1 MSTVRQL
8 LSQARRRQQWFI
20 LALTGG
26 VVIAAAGIVLFPRF
40 EFSRLEVT
48 IAPAAALAAAEF
60 SVISGYGLVHGS
72 RAWILSRR
80 DEVPALRVLAPGYT
94 PETIPLRQTTRAR
107 GRLDVILDEL
117 PATVQA
123 ATEPS
128 LAETH
133 WSLDG
138 RIIARGPR
146 FTSELPAGAYTI
158 GAAHPYFITASRSL
172 TVARG
177 EAYSLLLPLTP
188 AAARLELSSTPSAAE
203 VTHNGAAVGKTPLS
217 LDTLGGIHELS
228 IAYSG
233 YELRADTLELTRDT
247 PAVKRHYRLDRAQ
260 AQATFTLAPA
270 GGVLYLGGRAVA
282 QTAALGLA
290 AGVTHQAR
298 YTLPGHAPEE
308 LDFTLR
314 PGEHR
319 HVELTLIPILGTVE
333 VHTEPR
339 ADVEVNG
346 RAAGRAPLGLQLPS
360 APQTIR
366 LSLPGYQPVTRTVT
380 PSSKTPQYIRVALKP
395 LAQERRAPTPA
406 QYTNS
411 AGIALKL
418 FKTPA
423 AARLGT
429 PRGQPGR
436 RANEFIRKVHFT
448 RPFYAGIYEV
458 TVSQYRQFTHPE
470 AAPVADY
477 RPVTGVS
484 WEDAARYCNWLS
496 DREGLAP
503 VYNFEN
509 DSHVGSNAGADGY
522 RLLTEAEWEWLA
534 RKAMRGQETL
544 FPWGDDKEVP
554 PGSGNFADQ
563 SARGQVP
570 VYISRYN
577 DGFAQLAEVG
587 KFRAN
592 AAGIHDLAGNAREW
606 THSVYEVRPL
616 PPGKVETDP
625 LDIGPGSR
633 HTVKGSSWRSGTLEE
648 LRAAWRKPSDTP
660 GDDLGFRVAR
670 YLVGE
675 H

>member
-1 MSTVRQL
+1 MSAVRHL
-8 LSQARRRQQWFI
+8 LSRARRRQRWFVI
-20 LALTGG
+20 VLVGG
-26 VVIAAAGIVLFPRF
+26 VVVAAVGIVLLPRF

-48 IAPAAALAAAEF
+48 IAPAAARADAEL
-60 SVISGYGLVHGS
+60 SIVTGYGLVHGS
-72 RAWILSRR
+72 RAWILSRT
-80 DEVPALRVLAPGYT
+80 DETPALRVSTPGYT
-94 PETIPLRQTTRAR
+94 SETIALGQTTRAR
-107 GRLDVILDEL
+107 GRFDVILDEL

-123 ATEPS
+123 ETEPG

-146 FTSELPAGAYTI
+146 FTGELPAGVYTI
-158 GAAHPYFITASRSL
+158 AATHPYFTPASRSL
-172 TVARG
+172 TVAHG

-188 AAARLELSSTPSAAE
+188 VAARLELGSTPSAAE
-203 VTHNGAAVGKTPLS
+203 VIHNGVAVGRTPLI
-217 LDTLGGIHELS
+217 LDTTGGIHELS

-233 YELRADTLELTRDT
+233 YELRTDTLDLTRDT
-247 PAVKRHYRLDRAQ
+247 PLAKRHYQLVRAQ
-260 AQATFTLAPA
+260 AQSTFTLIPT
-270 GGVLYLGGRAVA
+270 GGVLYISGQAVA
-282 QTAALGLA
+282 QTVGLGLA
-290 AGVTHQAR
+290 AGVAHQAR
-298 YTLPGHAPEE
+298 YTLSGHAPGE

-319 HVELTLIPILGTVE
+319 YIELTLAPILGTVE
-333 VHTEPR
+333 VYTEPA
-339 ADVEVNG
+339 ADIEVNG
-346 RAAGRAPLGLQLPS
+346 RQAGRAPLHLQLPT
-360 APQTIR
+360 APQAIR
-366 LSLPGYQPVTRTVT
+366 LSVRGYQPVTRTVT
-380 PSSKTPQYIRVALKP
+380 PSSNVPQRIQVALKP
-395 LAQERRAPTPA
+395 LSQGRSAPAPA
-406 QYTNS
+406 HYTNS

-418 FKTPA
+418 FRTPA
-423 AARLGT
+423 TARLGT

-436 RANEFIRKVHFT
+436 RANEFVREVHFT
-448 RPFYAGIYEV
+448 RPFYAGIHEV
-458 TVSQYRQFTHPE
+458 TVSQYRQFTHPGT
-470 AAPVADY
+470 APVADY

-496 DREGLAP
+496 NREGLAP

-509 DSHVGSNAGADGY
+509 GSHVSSNAGTDGY

-534 RKAMRGQETL
+534 RKAMRRQETL

-554 PGSGNFADQ
+554 PDSGNFADQ

-570 VYISRYN
+570 VYITRYN

-592 AAGIHDLAGNAREW
+592 AAGLYDLAGNAREW

-616 PPGKVETDP
+616 SPGKVETDP
-625 LDIGPGSR
+625 LDIDPGNR

-675 H
+675 Y